1 MSDRPLKTV
10 LEAIL
15 FASEEPVS
23 AERLAEAAGEDV
35 TVGLVRDAIKELMA
49 DYDAQGRAFT
59 IEEIAGGFQLFTRP
73 EYNPYLKKIMRARS
87 EARFT
92 QAALETLAI
101 IAYKQPIIRADIEAI
116 RGVAV
121 GEVIR
126 SLMYKGL
133 VKIAG
138 RAEILGRPMLYGT
151 TKKFLEVFGLN
162 SVKDLP
168 KAEDLKNPDRG

>member
-101 IAYKQPIIRADIEAI
+101 IAYKQPIMRVEVEDI
-116 RGVAV
+116 RGVAC
-121 GEVIR
+121 GDMIR
-126 SLMYKGL
+126 TLMEKGL
-133 VKIAG
+133 VRIAG
-138 RAEILGRPMLYGT
+138 RGEQLGRPLLYGT
-151 TKKFLEVFGLN
+151 TKKFLQAFGLA
-162 SVKDLP
+162 STKDLP
-168 KAEDLKNPDRG
+168 DAKQLVEP